1 MFLINLFNQIRFG
14 RLPTNMLKQWGKHTF
29 SSNKHLFKIK
39 EPIFAT
45 LLKVSVVKKIAFK
58 TLGCRVN
65 LFETD
70 ALASR
75 FKAGDYEV
83 VSGEGEVDIF
93 VVNTCTVTNQSDQ
106 KCRQAIHQ
114 IRRKHPEALMVVTGC
129 MVNHRK
135 EELIQSGIAD
145 YVIDNERKA
154 AIFDIVEEHYQKG
167 HSDPEGYDRDLFS
180 YQPAFDTFHTRSLI
194 KIHDGC
200 NNFCSYCIIPMVRGR
215 STSRPAEDIY
225 RNIREVIGHGF
236 KEVVLTGVNMGRY
249 HDGDTDFETLVE
261 HIINIIGDFRVRVS
275 SIEPDQFSDRFL
287 QLFQHEKLA
296 PHMHICLQSGSEDTL
311 KRMHRFYSAEQF
323 REMYGRIK
331 TFRPD
336 FNLTTDII
344 VGFPG
349 ETEATFQESCD
360 FAREIGFSHIHTFKY
375 SKRTG
380 TKAAAMPDQVP
391 ETEKSRRSEI
401 MRKISLENKLKY
413 YEQMKGRTQ
422 RLLIE
427 RIDARGLARG
437 YGENYIPIQFQ
448 ANGLK
453 KNTFVEVVLEEI
465 LNKDNED
472 KIIFDAT
479 I

>member
-1 MFLINLFNQIRFG
+1 MN
-14 RLPTNMLKQWGKHTF
+14 
-29 SSNKHLFKIK
+29 
-39 EPIFAT
+39 
-45 LLKVSVVKKIAFK
+45 KKIAFK

-75 FKAGDYEV
+75 FKKEGYEV
-83 VSGEGEVDIF
+83 VDSGEADVF
-93 VVNTCTVTNQSDQ
+93 VVNTCTVTNTSDQ

-114 IRRKHPEALMVVTGC
+114 IRRKNPKALIVVTGC

-135 EELIQSGIAD
+135 EELIQEGMAD

-154 AIFDIVEEHYQKG
+154 AIFDIVDEHFKKG

-180 YQPAFDTFHTRSLI
+180 YQPAYDTFHTRSLI

-215 STSRPAEDIY
+215 STSRPAKDIY
-225 RNIREVIGHGF
+225 ENIQSVVEHGF
-236 KEVVLTGVNMGRY
+236 KEIVLTGVNMGRFK
-249 HDGDTDFETLVE
+249 DGDTNFEALVE
-261 HIINIIGDFRVRVS
+261 HIINIKGDFRVRVS

-296 PHMHICLQSGSEDTL
+296 PHMHICLQSGSDDTL
-311 KRMHRFYSAEQF
+311 KLMHRFYTVSQF
-323 REMYGRIK
+323 REMCERIK
-331 TFRPD
+331 IFRPD
-336 FNLTTDII
+336 FNLTTDIL

-349 ETEATFQESCD
+349 ETEETFRESCD

-391 ETEKSRRSEI
+391 EKVKSERSEV
-401 MRKISLENKLKY
+401 MRAISLENKLRY
-413 YEQMKGRTQ
+413 FEQMKGKTQ

-427 RIDARGLARG
+427 RNDAKGVARG
-437 YGENYIPIQFQ
+437 YGENYIPILLQGE
-448 ANGLK
+448 GLE
-453 KNTFVEVVLEEI
+453 KNTFVEVTMEEI
-465 LNKDNED
+465 INPNNED
-472 KIIFDAT
+472 KMAFVSSLTKKIF
-479 I
+479 

>member
-1 MFLINLFNQIRFG
+1 MR
-14 RLPTNMLKQWGKHTF
+14 
-29 SSNKHLFKIK
+29 
-39 EPIFAT
+39 
-45 LLKVSVVKKIAFK
+45 KIAFK

-75 FKAGDYEV
+75 FKAGGYEV
-83 VSGEGEVDIF
+83 VDSGEADIF
-93 VVNTCTVTNQSDQ
+93 VVNTCTVTNTSDQ

-114 IRRKHPEALMVVTGC
+114 IRRKNPDALMVVTGC

-135 EELIQSGIAD
+135 EELIQEGIAD
-145 YVIDNERKA
+145 YVIDNERKS
-154 AIFDIVEEHYQKG
+154 AIFDIIDEHFKKG
-167 HSDPEGYDRDLFS
+167 SSDPEGYDRDLFS

-225 RNIREVIGHGF
+225 RNIREVVDHGF
-236 KEVVLTGVNMGRY
+236 KEIVLTGVNMGRY
-249 HDGDTDFETLVE
+249 RDGETNFEALVE
-261 HIINIIGDFRVRVS
+261 HIINMDGDFRVRVS

-311 KRMHRFYSAEQF
+311 KRMHRFYTAAQF
-323 REMYGRIK
+323 REMCQRIRD
-331 TFRPD
+331 FRPD

-349 ETEATFQESCD
+349 ETEQTFNESCD

-380 TKAAAMPDQVP
+380 TKAASMPDQVP
-391 ETEKSRRSEI
+391 ETEKTRRSEI
-401 MRKISLENKLKY
+401 MRAISLENKLKY
-413 YEQMKGRTQ
+413 FDQMKDRTQ
-422 RLLIE
+422 RLLVE
-427 RIDARGLARG
+427 RIDSKGMARG
-437 YGENYIPIQFQ
+437 YGENYIPIQLTGENLQRNSFIEV
-448 ANGLK
+448 NLK
-453 KNTFVEVVLEEI
+453 EIINKN
-465 LNKDNED
+465 NED
-472 KIIFDAT
+472 KMAFEASIPKKYSQKNCAYQ
-479 I
+479 

>member
-1 MFLINLFNQIRFG
+1 M
-14 RLPTNMLKQWGKHTF
+14 K
-29 SSNKHLFKIK
+29 
-39 EPIFAT
+39 
-45 LLKVSVVKKIAFK
+45 KVAFK

-65 LFETD
+65 LYETD

-75 FKAGDYEV
+75 FKAAGY
-83 VSGEGEVDIF
+83 DIADSDADADVF
-93 VVNTCTVTNQSDQ
+93 VVNTCTVTNTSDQ

-114 IRRKHPEALMVVTGC
+114 IRRKHPEALIAVTGC

-135 EELIQSGIAD
+135 EELLQSGIAD
-145 YVIDNERKA
+145 YVIDNERKSA
-154 AIFDIVEEHYQKG
+154 LFDIIDEHFRTG

-180 YQPAFDTFHTRSLI
+180 YHPAFDTFHTRSLI

-225 RNIREVIGHGF
+225 NNVREVVAHGF

-249 HDGDTDFETLVE
+249 KDGDTNFETLVE
-261 HIINIIGDFRVRVS
+261 HIININGDFRVRVS

-296 PHMHICLQSGSEDTL
+296 PHMHNCLQSGSEDTL
-311 KRMHRFYSAEQF
+311 KRMHRFYTASQF
-323 REMYGRIK
+323 REMCQRIK
-331 TFRPD
+331 AFRPD

-380 TKAAAMPDQVP
+380 TKAAVMPDQVP

-401 MRKISLENKLKY
+401 MRGISLKNKLKY
-413 YEQMKGRTQ
+413 FEQMKGHTQ
-422 RLLIE
+422 RMLIE
-427 RIDARGLARG
+427 RIDSKGIARG
-437 YGENYIPIQFQ
+437 YGENYVPIQVLGE
-448 ANGLK
+448 NLER
-453 KNTFVEVVLEEI
+453 NTFINVTLKEI
-465 LNKDNED
+465 LNQTNED
-472 KIIFDAT
+472 KMVFNA
-479 I
+479 

>member
-1 MFLINLFNQIRFG
+1 MK
-14 RLPTNMLKQWGKHTF
+14 T
-29 SSNKHLFKIK
+29 
-39 EPIFAT
+39 
-45 LLKVSVVKKIAFK
+45 IAFK

-65 LFETD
+65 LYETD

-75 FKAGDYEV
+75 FKTGGYEV
-83 VSGEGEVDIF
+83 VGTGEADIF
-93 VVNTCTVTNQSDQ
+93 VVNTCTVTNISDQ
-106 KCRQAIHQ
+106 KCRQTIHQ
-114 IRRKHPEALMVVTGC
+114 IRRKNPEALIIVTGC

-135 EELIQSGIAD
+135 EELLQSGIAD

-154 AIFDIVEEHYQKG
+154 AIFDIVEEHFKLG

-215 STSRPAEDIY
+215 STSRPANDIY
-225 RNIREVIGHGF
+225 ENIHEVVDHGF

-261 HIINIIGDFRVRVS
+261 HIINIKGDFRVRVS

-311 KRMHRFYSAEQF
+311 KRMHRFYTAAQY
-323 REMYGRIK
+323 RDMVQRIK
-331 TFRPD
+331 NFRPD

-349 ETEATFQESCD
+349 ETEQTFKESCD
-360 FAREIGFSHIHTFKY
+360 FAREMGFSHIHTFKY
-375 SKRTG
+375 SPRTG
-380 TKAAAMPDQVP
+380 TKAAIMPDQVP
-391 ETEKSRRSEI
+391 EPVKTERSEV
-401 MRKISLENKLKY
+401 MRSISLENKLQY
-413 YEQMKGRTQ
+413 FGRMMGKKQ
-422 RLLIE
+422 RLLVE
-427 RIDARGLARG
+427 RIDAKGFARG
-437 YGENYIPIQFQ
+437 YGEHYIPIQIKEDH
-448 ANGLK
+448 LE
-453 KNTFVEVVLEEI
+453 KNSYIDVVLNEIKNKENEEKMVFEAI
-465 LNKDNED
+465 KPK
-472 KIIFDAT
+472 KIS
-479 I
+479 

>member
-1 MFLINLFNQIRFG
+1 MLI
-14 RLPTNMLKQWGKHTF
+14 
-29 SSNKHLFKIK
+29 S
-39 EPIFAT
+39 
-45 LLKVSVVKKIAFK
+45 FK

-75 FKAGDYEV
+75 FKAEGYEV
-83 VSGEGEVDIF
+83 VNSGEADIF
-93 VVNTCTVTNQSDQ
+93 VVNTCTVTNTSDQ

-114 IRRKHPEALMVVTGC
+114 IRRKNPSALIVVTGC

-135 EELIQSGIAD
+135 EELIQEGIAD
-145 YVIDNERKA
+145 YVIDNERKS
-154 AIFDIVEEHYQKG
+154 AIFDIVDEHFRNG

-225 RNIREVIGHGF
+225 HNICEVVAHGF

-249 HDGDTDFETLVE
+249 KDGETNFESLVE
-261 HIINIIGDFRVRVS
+261 HIINIKGDFRVRVS

-287 QLFQHEKLA
+287 RLFQHEKLA

-311 KRMHRFYSAEQF
+311 RRMRRFYSVAQF
-323 REMYGRIK
+323 REMCQRIK

-336 FNLTTDII
+336 FNITTDII

-349 ETEATFQESCD
+349 ETEETFQESCA

-380 TKAAAMPDQVP
+380 TRAAAMPDQVT
-391 ETEKSRRSEI
+391 EAEKSRRSEI
-401 MRKISLENKLKY
+401 MRTISAENKRNY
-413 YEQMKGRTQ
+413 FEQMKGNKQ

-427 RIDARGLARG
+427 RIDTKGVARG
-437 YGENYIPIQFQ
+437 YGENYIPIQVQ
-448 ANGLK
+448 EGRLM
-453 KNTFVEVVLEEI
+453 KNTFVEVTLGEI
-465 LNKDNED
+465 LNKGNED
-472 KIIFDAT
+472 KMCLVGRPAT
-479 I
+479 

>member
-1 MFLINLFNQIRFG
+1 M
-14 RLPTNMLKQWGKHTF
+14 PT
-29 SSNKHLFKIK
+29 
-39 EPIFAT
+39 
-45 LLKVSVVKKIAFK
+45 IAFK

-75 FKAGDYEV
+75 FKKESYEV
-83 VSGEGEVDIF
+83 VDSGEADVF
-93 VVNTCTVTNQSDQ
+93 VVNTCTVTNTSDQ

-114 IRRKHPEALMVVTGC
+114 IRRKNPEALIVVTGC

-135 EELIQSGIAD
+135 EELIQEGIAD

-154 AIFDIVEEHYQKG
+154 AIFDIVDEHFKKG

-180 YQPAFDTFHTRSLI
+180 YQPAYDTFHTRSLI

-215 STSRPAEDIY
+215 STSRPAQDIY
-225 RNIREVIGHGF
+225 ENIRSVVDHGF
-236 KEVVLTGVNMGRY
+236 KEIVLTGVNMGRY
-249 HDGDTDFETLVE
+249 HDGDTNFEALVE
-261 HIINIIGDFRVRVS
+261 HIINIGGDFRVRVS

-296 PHMHICLQSGSEDTL
+296 PHMHICLQSGSDDTL
-311 KRMHRFYSAEQF
+311 KRMHRFYTAAQF
-323 REMYGRIK
+323 REMCERIK
-331 TFRPD
+331 AFRPD

-349 ETEATFQESCD
+349 ETDETFKESCD

-380 TKAAAMPDQVP
+380 TKAAVMPNQVP
-391 ETEKSRRSEI
+391 EKVKAERSEI
-401 MRKISLENKLKY
+401 MRAISLENKLKY
-413 YEQMKGRTQ
+413 FEHMKGTTQ

-427 RIDARGLARG
+427 RIDSKGMARG
-437 YGENYIPIQFQ
+437 YGENYVPIQIQ
-448 ANGLK
+448 GEGLK
-453 KNTFVEVVLEEI
+453 KNTFVEVTLNEI
-465 LNKDNED
+465 IDKENED
-472 KIIFDAT
+472 KMTFQT
-479 I
+479 PL